1 MSFKIDFDGNALLK
15 AQEMLKNIPGGMQ
28 TATARA
34 INRALQGARAAAVK
48 AIRERYT
55 VRATDI
61 RETLKIK
68 KATKSDL
75 EGSLTSRGT
84 KLDINASH
92 FKVRPRT
99 DTTGNRQRKVVAE
112 IVKGSPFEVQ
122 RGFIYNSQV
131 FRREGRTRLPIAKQV
146 GPAVPQM
153 LEQDDVLQRTTEV
166 ISERFRERL
175 EHETEVLLN
184 DLTGK

>member
-1 MSFKIDFDGNALLK
+1 MGFKIDFDGNALLQ
-15 AQEMLKNIPGGMQ
+15 AQKMLKNIPGGME

-34 INRALQGARAAAVK
+34 INRALQGARAVTVK

-61 RETLKIK
+61 RETLRIK

-112 IVKGSPFEVQ
+112 LIKGSPFEVQ
-122 RGFIYNSQV
+122 RGFIYNTQV
-131 FRREGRTRLPIAKQV
+131 FRRAGRARLPIAKQV

-153 LEQDDVLQRTTEV
+153 LEQDDVLQRATEA

-184 DLTGK
+184 NLDGK